1 MIKIDLFLTCCK
13 TIIVSILGTTKTD
26 HLQRST
32 CTLHTNSIFHVSY
45 YILHSL
51 YSALHS
57 PQPIPPLQYLWLI
70 LSGVVRHTWVLNVHS
85 HSWKSASKRFRGS
98 WLKRNTIDC
107 VVSVFSVISDTCP
120 WLLQTLLVFCR
131 ALPRE
136 GAECKVSM
144 FTGSPCP
151 TQKRRQ

>member
-1 MIKIDLFLTCCK
+1 MWCVIGIPYF
-13 TIIVSILGTTKTD
+13 II
-26 HLQRST
+26 
-32 CTLHTNSIFHVSY
+32 SY

-51 YSALHS
+51 YSAAHTL
-57 PQPIPPLQYLWLI
+57 LQYLWLI
-70 LSGVVRHTWVLNVHS
+70 LSGVVRHTWVLHVHS

-144 FTGSPCP
+144 FTGLPCLTQSP
-151 TQKRRQ
+151 RRLLVLAYGLLLTSWRGKILAISLCKSTRSAGSL